1 MFMRLS
7 LLCSGVAL
15 FALSGGALA
24 EVSVSDLFADHMVV
38 QANQPVKVWGKAAP
52 GEAVTVSFD
61 AQSAK
66 ATTGADGRWKV
77 ELPAQKAGGPH
88 KITIAGKNTITIND
102 VLVGE
107 VWVASGQSN
116 MSMRVYPTP
125 PWTIGVADYE
135 REIAE
140 ANYPQIRFFT
150 VTNEGSEVAKNEIHG
165 VWEVCSPQTVGNF
178 AAVPYFFAEKLNT
191 ELKQPMGMI
200 VSAVGATSI
209 MQWLPPAELTK
220 MPNAKEGLDLA
231 AKRLATGKDKL
242 EAYRNSLPAYY
253 ETARKDRAIPGKL
266 TPHVD
271 AYKGYFGQPG
281 GLYNAMIAPLLGYP
295 IAGFLWWQGEGDSVM
310 AGGYGDALKTLIASW
325 RAGWQEPDAP
335 FLIVQTG
342 GRVPFPPKPTDPS
355 KPAPVNAGENRIKLR
370 FGQAAA
376 ADTTTNA
383 ALAVSCDLGHPNV
396 HSPYKKPVGERLAR
410 AALKMT
416 YGQGTENYTGPLATT
431 VTAKDGAILVEF
443 KNTNGKLVSHS
454 GGNLTNFEIAGAD
467 GKFIVANADIKG
479 DKVIVSHGDV
489 KEPTIVRYG
498 WSEFPFM
505 SVYDS
510 SGLPARPFVRDI
522 ANPNAEAEAMKA
534 SPGDGGG
541 PAGE

>member
-1 MFMRLS
+1 MFRLFS

-15 FALSGGALA
+15 LALSGRA
-24 EVSVSDLFADHMVV
+24 EVAVSDLFADRMVV

-66 ATTGADGRWKV
+66 ATTGADGKWKV

-88 KITIAGKNTITIND
+88 TITIAGKNTITISD

-135 REIAE
+135 REINE
-140 ANYPQIRFFT
+140 ANYPEFRFFT
-150 VTNEGSEVAKNEIHG
+150 VTNEGSEVEKDEIHG

-209 MQWLPPAELTK
+209 VQWMPTSEVAKLPDTQD
-220 MPNAKEGLDLA
+220 GLE
-231 AKRLATGKDKL
+231 LATKRNEAGKDKL
-242 EAYRNSLPAYY
+242 AAYRASLPAYY
-253 ETARKDRAIPGKL
+253 EEARKDRPVPGKL
-266 TPHVD
+266 TPHREP
-271 AYKGYFGQPG
+271 YKGYFGQPG

-295 IAGFLWWQGEGDSVM
+295 IAGFIWWQGEGDSAM
-310 AGGYGDALKTLIASW
+310 AGDYANALKALIASW

-355 KPAPVNAGENRIKLR
+355 KPAPVDPGENRIKLR

-376 ADTTTNA
+376 ADAVPNA

-416 YGQGTENYTGPLATT
+416 YDRGTENITGPLATT
-431 VTAKDGAILVEF
+431 ATAKDGAILIDF
-443 KNTNGKLVSHS
+443 KNANGKLVSHS

-479 DKVIVSHGDV
+479 DKVVVSHANV
-489 KEPTIVRYG
+489 KEPTTVRYG

-505 SVYDS
+505 SLYDE

-534 SPGDGGG
+534 NAPGGG
-541 PAGE
+541 SAAAN